1 MAAPHQVT
9 TLGYHMKA
17 IEVEAT
23 VEHHTIRVPTSIP
36 EGSRVRVLFLMEDAL
51 GGSTEGADLKR
62 LLAGLT
68 EGLTAED
75 LHRPSDLGRGDVE
88 WPS

>member
-1 MAAPHQVT
+1 
-9 TLGYHMKA
+9 MKA

-23 VEHHTIRVPTSIP
+23 VEHHTIRVPPSIP
-36 EGSRVRVLFLMEDAL
+36 EGSRVRVLLLMEDIA
-51 GGSTEGADLKR
+51 GPPTEGVDLKR

-75 LHRPSDLGRGDVE
+75 LDRPRYLGCGDLD
-88 WPS
+88 WSC

>member
-1 MAAPHQVT
+1 
-9 TLGYHMKA
+9 MKA

-23 VEHHTIRVPTSIP
+23 VEQHTIRVPTSIP
-36 EGSRVRVLFLMEDAL
+36 EGSRVRVLFLMEDAS
-51 GGSTEGADLKR
+51 GRATEGGDLKR

-75 LHRPSDLGRGDVE
+75 LYRPCHLGRGDVE

>member
-1 MAAPHQVT
+1 
-9 TLGYHMKA
+9 MKA

-23 VEHHTIRVPTSIP
+23 VQRHTVRVPPSIP
-36 EGSRVRVLFLMEDAL
+36 EGSRVRVLFLMEDAA
-51 GGSTEGADLKR
+51 GRPPEGAELKR
-62 LLAGLT
+62 LLVGLT

-75 LHRPSDLGRGDVE
+75 LDRPRDLGRGDVE

>member
-1 MAAPHQVT
+1 
-9 TLGYHMKA
+9 MKA
-17 IEVEAT
+17 IEMEAT
-23 VEHHTIRVPTSIP
+23 VEHHTIRVPPSIP
-36 EGSRVRVLFLMEDAL
+36 EGSRVRVLFLMEDAS
-51 GGSTEGADLKR
+51 GRTTGGADLKR

-75 LHRPSDLGRGDVE
+75 LHRPRDRGRSDVE

>member
-1 MAAPHQVT
+1 
-9 TLGYHMKA
+9 MKA

-23 VEHHTIRVPTSIP
+23 VEHHAIRVPPSIP
-36 EGSRVRVLFLMEDAL
+36 EGSRVRVLFLMEDVA
-51 GGSTEGADLKR
+51 GRPTEGADLKR

-75 LHRPSDLGRGDVE
+75 LDRPRYLGCGALE
-88 WPS
+88 WSS

>member
-1 MAAPHQVT
+1 
-9 TLGYHMKA
+9 MKA

-23 VEHHTIRVPTSIP
+23 VEHHTIRVPPSIP
-36 EGSRVRVLFLMEDAL
+36 EGSRVRVLFLMEDVA
-51 GGSTEGADLKR
+51 GRPTEGADLKR

-75 LHRPSDLGRGDVE
+75 LDRPRDLGRGDVE

>member
-1 MAAPHQVT
+1 LVT
-9 TLGYHMKA
+9 TLGHLVKA

-36 EGSRVRVLFLMEDAL
+36 EGSRVRVLFLMEDTSGQA
-51 GGSTEGADLKR
+51 TEGVDLKR

-68 EGLTAED
+68 EGLTTED
-75 LHRPSDLGRGDVE
+75 LHRPRDLGRGDAE

>member
-1 MAAPHQVT
+1 
-9 TLGYHMKA
+9 MKA

-23 VEHHTIRVPTSIP
+23 VEHHTIRVPPGVP
-36 EGSRVRVLFLMEDAL
+36 EGSRVRVLFLMEDIA
-51 GGSTEGADLKR
+51 GQATESADLKR

-75 LHRPSDLGRGDVE
+75 LHRSRDLGRGDVE